1 MGSLKDKSIKGVL
14 WSAADKLG
22 VKLITFV
29 VGIII
34 ARILTP
40 ADYGVIGMLMIF
52 MTLSSILIDSGF
64 SQAIVQKRNVDQKD
78 LSTAFYFN
86 IIVSAGCYWVLFF
99 AAPAISRFYDMPLLT
114 SVLRVLGINLVII
127 SFATVQRAT
136 LIKHIDFK
144 RIAFVNTSGAVA
156 SGFVGILMAYGGYGV
171 WALVFQQISSQL
183 VATVVY
189 WIIGGWVPSFCF
201 SVDSFRHLWRFGSK
215 LLCAGMVASVFNE
228 LYSLFIGKYYKASE
242 LGYYRRAVD
251 TTNLIS
257 GTAGEII
264 NAVTFPIL
272 SFLQDDRTKMVE
284 VYGRML
290 GMTAFF
296 IFPIMTILAVV
307 SKPFILVLLTDKWL
321 LAVPLMQ
328 WLCIARMFTPVS
340 ALNMNI
346 LNATGRS
353 DLFLKVDISK
363 IPIMVAAMLITI
375 PIGVK
380 AVVIGEL
387 ITTVI
392 CYFINAYLP
401 GRLFN
406 FGVKAQFRIFR
417 RIIASTLVMVVV
429 SSFVMRLINNDILQL
444 AGGLVT
450 GIIVYL
456 VMCRITGVRE
466 LTDIIVILKSRLHIN
481 GNQ

>member
-1 MGSLKDKSIKGVL
+1 
-14 WSAADKLG
+14 
-22 VKLITFV
+22 
-29 VGIII
+29 
-34 ARILTP
+34 
-40 ADYGVIGMLMIF
+40 
-52 MTLSSILIDSGF
+52 
-64 SQAIVQKRNVDQKD
+64 
-78 LSTAFYFN
+78 
-86 IIVSAGCYWVLFF
+86 
-99 AAPAISRFYDMPLLT
+99 
-114 SVLRVLGINLVII
+114 
-127 SFATVQRAT
+127 
-136 LIKHIDFK
+136 
-144 RIAFVNTSGAVA
+144 
-156 SGFVGILMAYGGYGV
+156 
-171 WALVFQQISSQL
+171 
-183 VATVVY
+183 
-189 WIIGGWVPSFCF
+189 
-201 SVDSFRHLWRFGSK
+201 
-215 LLCAGMVASVFNE
+215 
-228 LYSLFIGKYYKASE
+228 
-242 LGYYRRAVD
+242 
-251 TTNLIS
+251 
-257 GTAGEII
+257 
-264 NAVTFPIL
+264 
-272 SFLQDDRTKMVE
+272 
-284 VYGRML
+284 
-290 GMTAFF
+290 MTAFF

-363 IPIMVAAMLITI
+363 MPIMVAAMLITI

-429 SSFVMRLINNDILQL
+429 SSFVMRLISNDILQL

-456 VMCRITGVRE
+456 VMCRMTGVRE

-481 GNQ
+481 GNK